1 MNQEEIRDSAFAY
14 HPCYVKT
21 EAELQ
26 GDAGRVLVQFQ

>member
-1 MNQEEIRDSAFAY
+1 MNQEEIRDSAFAD

-26 GDAGRVLVQFQ
+26 GDPDRLLMQFQ